1 MEVRILA
8 PPRDPRALP
17 ARLLPAARVPG
28 FAFHQTERNA
38 PNGTLVMSPYRRRDF
53 DLLGYR
59 YSLLSTIGTAG
70 LNNASAR
77 ARARSRAYL
86 SPPLARGWKAHLPPP
101 FKSRGWCSL

>member
-1 MEVRILA
+1 MYAHEQ
-8 PPRDPRALP
+8 
-17 ARLLPAARVPG
+17 LLPAARVPG

-70 LNNASAR
+70 LNNAR
-77 ARARSRAYL
+77 ARA
-86 SPPLARGWKAHLPPP
+86 PPLFLPL
-101 FKSRGWCSL
+101 SLSSGAKL

>member
-1 MEVRILA
+1 M
-8 PPRDPRALP
+8 
-17 ARLLPAARVPG
+17 PG

-101 FKSRGWCSL
+101 LLLSTRPFRRSSR